1 MMKSFVFLFLS
12 LFASQ
17 LVMGQVPII
26 NKVTPIAT
34 FPQNKIVITGSGFS
48 STPANLRVSFDQ
60 VIVTPVAS
68 SDFSIEVIVPPQA
81 RLSNIEVINLTS
93 GLSSKM
99 LNKFIPVYS
108 GGTFDEN
115 LFQLPTANITSFSTG
130 TEESFDVCSCDLD
143 GDGKPDLASTKN
155 SAISTTLLLLRNTST
170 PGNMSYVAT
179 NLILKTGVQ
188 SFNLACGD
196 VNMDGKADLVVIRG
210 GANRN
215 EILVLR
221 NTSTIGTISFAS
233 PLSLFI
239 DVGQTA
245 FRAVIRDM
253 NLDGKP
259 EIVLSNSFTPVPA
272 NGSNNIYIF
281 SNQSTGGVLAFNPLA
296 IKLSVTGPNSSYG
309 LDAQDLD
316 GDNRPEI
323 IINQFTANDIFIIKN
338 LSSVGELSFST
349 DVKKIPLT
357 ATLNH
362 LTTADFNKDGKLD
375 IAATSSFDDFL
386 YVILNTSATGSISFG
401 TPIQLSTGDLP
412 WGVDV
417 SDIDGDRDIDI
428 IVGNRG
434 VNETTIS
441 VFKNDG
447 AVTPAFSKVSIAAG
461 KKSRNI
467 RVGDMDGDGK
477 PDIAFTTDTG
487 NSVEILRNK
496 NCFTPVIIND
506 PPLTICAGQTITLRS
521 IPSPGTTFAW
531 KDGGNVAIK
540 PSGPDPF
547 ADITAIGS
555 YTVTATSEGGACI
568 VSSAIIN
575 VTSSLGTVPADPTI
589 NPVPPVCLG
598 QTLQLS
604 TPTIAGAT
612 YEWTGPNSFV
622 STDQNP
628 TRTNMSAADAGIY
641 TLQLQVS
648 SPGTC
653 KTNIAS
659 VRVDLANLANF
670 FVSSSVAS
678 NTVCQG
684 SNLNLLVN
692 TAPGHTY
699 QWIKD
704 GNDISGET
712 LSTLSVSVEG
722 IYKVRVTNTV
732 LTCSIVTSETAVKV
746 FTKPVSNFTAS
757 ASAICID
764 KDVSFTNTS
773 TTDSRG
779 TLAFAW
785 DFGDATTSIVPNPI
799 KKFTAAATRNVTLSV
814 SYTGVAGCIT
824 TSAPKSIVVGAPQ
837 TPVIAATV
845 NPICV
850 GEASVLSVTGTFSTF
865 SWTGPATGTASTLN
879 ITQPGT
885 YIVTTLEANTCAA
898 TAQIVVGAKPAVK
911 LDVTAANAPVTSG
924 QDVIVLA
931 GIPLQLN
938 ASGADNYKW
947 TPPEGLDNP
956 SSASPIATPLVETTY
971 TVTGSTTGSCS
982 GVLFFNIK
990 FDPAGNTFNPPN
1002 AFSPNGDATNDL
1014 WVVPAAQNFSDC
1026 TLSIFTK
1033 QGSRVFEQKGYTN
1046 DWDGTFE
1053 GKNLPQGTYYYVLS
1067 CPDKQPE
1074 TGHVL
1079 LAR

>member
-99 LNKFIPVYS
+99 LNKFVPVYS

-115 LFQLPTANITSFSTG
+115 LFQLPTANVTSFSTN

-221 NTSTIGTISFAS
+221 NTSTSGTISFAA
-233 PLSLFI
+233 PISLFI

-245 FRAVIRDM
+245 FRSVIRDM

-272 NGSNNIYIF
+272 TGSNNIYIF
-281 SNQSTGGVLAFNPLA
+281 SNQSTGGTLAFNPLA
-296 IKLSVTGPNSSYG
+296 TKLTVVGPNSSYG

-316 GDNRPEI
+316 GDNKPEI

-338 LSSVGELSFST
+338 LSSVGELAFSA

-362 LTTADFNKDGKLD
+362 LTTADFNNDGKLD
-375 IAATSSFDDFL
+375 IAVTSSFDDFL
-386 YVILNTSATGSISFG
+386 YVILNSSATGSISFG

-417 SDIDGDRDIDI
+417 SDIDGDKDIDI

-434 VNETTIS
+434 VSETTIS

-447 AVTPAFSKVSIAAG
+447 AVAPTFSKVSITAG

-467 RVGDMDGDGK
+467 RVGDLDGDAK
-477 PDIAFTTDTG
+477 PDIAFTTDNG
-487 NSVEILRNK
+487 NSVDILRNK

-506 PPLTICAGQTITLRS
+506 APLTICAGQTITLRS
-521 IPSPGTTFAW
+521 IPSPGATFAW
-531 KDGGNVAIK
+531 KEGANAAFK
-540 PSGPDPF
+540 TSTDPF
-547 ADITAIGS
+547 ADITSIGS

-612 YEWTGPNSFV
+612 YEWAGPNSFT
-622 STDQNP
+622 STNQNP
-628 TRTNMSAADAGIY
+628 TRANMTAADAGIY

-684 SNLNLLVN
+684 STLDLLVN
-692 TAPGHTY
+692 SSPGHTY

-704 GNDISGET
+704 GVDISGQT
-712 LSTLSVSVEG
+712 SDKLVVSQEG
-722 IYKVRVTNTV
+722 VYKVRVTNTV
-732 LTCSIVTSETAVKV
+732 LTCSIITSETTVRV
-746 FTKPVSNFTAS
+746 FSIPVSTFTES
-757 ASAICID
+757 ASSICID
-764 KDVSFTNTS
+764 KDVIFTNAS
-773 TTDSRG
+773 TTDNRG
-779 TLAFAW
+779 TVAYAW
-785 DFGDATTSIVPNPI
+785 DFGDGTTSIVQSPI
-799 KKFTAAATRNVTLSV
+799 KKFNSAATRNVTLSV
-814 SYTGVAGCIT
+814 SYTGVAGCST

-837 TPVIAATV
+837 TPVISATV

-911 LDVTAANAPVTSG
+911 LDVTAANAPVASG

-956 SSASPIATPLVETTY
+956 SSATPIATPLVETTY
-971 TVTGSTTGSCS
+971 SVTGSKTGSCD
-982 GVLFFNIK
+982 GVLSFTIK

-1002 AFSPNGDATNDL
+1002 AFSPNGDGTNDL
-1014 WVVPAAQNFSDC
+1014 WVVPASQNFADC
-1026 TLSIFTK
+1026 TISIFSK
-1033 QGSRVFEQKGYTN
+1033 QGSKVFEQKGYNNT
-1046 DWDGTFE
+1046 WDGTFE
-1053 GKNLPQGTYYYVLS
+1053 GKNLPQGTYYYVLT